1 MGGWAEI
8 YRFLMKVIKTACLSQ
23 DDCSVCRSSGFKLC
37 FSTLIS
43 HWQYSICITFRFSF
57 QLFSNVL

>member
-1 MGGWAEI
+1 
-8 YRFLMKVIKTACLSQ
+8 MKVIKTACLSQ

-43 HWQYSICITFRFSF
+43 HWQYIIHIMFRFSF
-57 QLFSNVL
+57 KLFSNVL